1 MAERFLSINLVIVQF
16 HPAAARDLHR
26 GPLRDLDVLLIGA
39 TDLGGYEFLI
49 GVDQVF
55 VSLYSE
61 DLFIRR
67 LDLEVAISGGSFR
80 IFDVESSKAILPEV
94 GFEDLASLA
103 IVDSPEFEALAEF
116 RG

>member
-1 MAERFLSINLVIVQF
+1 MCLGNGGVAERFLSVNLVIVQF
-16 HPAAARDLHR
+16 HPAAARDLHP

-55 VSLYSE
+55 VSLHSE

-80 IFDVESSKAILPEV
+80 IFDVESS
-94 GFEDLASLA
+94 
-103 IVDSPEFEALAEF
+103 
-116 RG
+116 